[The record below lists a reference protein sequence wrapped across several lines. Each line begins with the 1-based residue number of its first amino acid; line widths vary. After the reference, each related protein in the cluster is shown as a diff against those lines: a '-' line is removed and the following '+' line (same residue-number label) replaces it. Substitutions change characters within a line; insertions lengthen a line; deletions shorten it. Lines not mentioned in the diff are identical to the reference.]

1 MSRSNR
7 YLDHVREEIL
17 AAYPLSTLVSH
28 GEASISGESPAR
40 IVTPSTQWAYAAS
53 IPLQIDALPSDLLA
67 VDPVLVSITAAVEN
81 GSVGLGLVD
90 SDQKTFIA
98 EVRADAASEREQHF
112 IVFGPLSAGHR
123 FMVRNV
129 ADGGTATVLLLHELR
144 VFRFVLPPIPD
155 TLEPPEH
162 LQLVPTPGWNRF
174 YGSGVGDLSSQVR
187 AWYFTR
193 LTTPK
198 PMPWLSGLRL
208 MIYPGSEIDRVTYI
222 SGVYEPNSMLVAR
235 ALLPE
240 GGVFVD
246 AGASMGLFSLVG
258 ARKVGPSGR
267 VFSFEPSSRDFK
279 RLVEHLELNG
289 LDNIQA
295 TSSALTDSTGT
306 ATLTIASEA
315 HSGHNTIGSA
325 FGYQGIEAIDA
336 ERVRTTTLDH
346 FLECHGVDRLDLVK
360 LDIEGSELMALSG
373 MRNALQRL
381 RPSIMFEVFEAAL
394 ALNGASV
401 DALEAILREY
411 RYSLWDIDDATARLI
426 PLSRLSASRSENA
439 VALPLER
446 EADLLASIDAG

>member
-1 MSRSNR
+1 
-7 YLDHVREEIL
+7 
-17 AAYPLSTLVSH
+17 
-28 GEASISGESPAR
+28 
-40 IVTPSTQWAYAAS
+40 
-53 IPLQIDALPSDLLA
+53 
-67 VDPVLVSITAAVEN
+67 
-81 GSVGLGLVD
+81 
-90 SDQKTFIA
+90 
-98 EVRADAASEREQHF
+98 
-112 IVFGPLSAGHR
+112 
-123 FMVRNV
+123 
-129 ADGGTATVLLLHELR
+129 
-144 VFRFVLPPIPD
+144 
-155 TLEPPEH
+155 
-162 LQLVPTPGWNRF
+162 
-174 YGSGVGDLSSQVR
+174 
-187 AWYFTR
+187 
-193 LTTPK
+193 
-198 PMPWLSGLRL
+198 
-208 MIYPGSEIDRVTYI
+208 
-222 SGVYEPNSMLVAR
+222 
-235 ALLPE
+235 
-240 GGVFVD
+240 
-246 AGASMGLFSLVG
+246 MGLFSLVG